1 VRNKHSK
8 KNKGSGIEN
17 DSIWSLVA
25 GMAKNFPQLTFNAI
39 LFELSYANLVLYS
52 AVLPTYEEDNG
63 DIDADDP
70 RNKEL
75 IRSMLYD

>member
-1 VRNKHSK
+1 
-8 KNKGSGIEN
+8 
-17 DSIWSLVA
+17 
-25 GMAKNFPQLTFNAI
+25 MAKNFPQLTFNAI

-70 RNKEL
+70 RNKHL

>member
-1 VRNKHSK
+1 VRNKYPK
-8 KNKGSGIEN
+8 KNKGSGVDN

-25 GMAKNFPQLTFNAI
+25 GVAKNFPQLKFNEI
-39 LFELSYANLVLYS
+39 LFDLSYSNLVLYS
-52 AVLPTYEEDNG
+52 AVLPTYEDDNG

-70 RNKEL
+70 RNKHL